1 MALASHYPNWHQMSG
16 LHLPKTYPVG
26 CQTMSKPRLTKTVI
40 DALEAR
46 HSDYVTW
53 CGHLPGFG
61 VRTRPTGRKSYIA
74 QYDFNGRT
82 RKVTIGTHGTMTVD
96 QARDKARSVLAN
108 AQLGMDE
115 ADTKAKRRAEMTVAD
130 LCDEYLEE
138 GCDKKKASTIATD
151 KGRVARHIKPLLGT
165 KKISDVSRGDIER
178 FMRAVASGRTAKVLI
193 NEQGNRVA
201 VTGGKGT
208 ATRTVRLLGGIFS
221 YAVKHGYLASN
232 PRSGVQLYADNKG
245 KRYLSTTE
253 FQQLGDALRE
263 AETVGLPWQF
273 NEGVKAKHRPKN
285 AENQR
290 EVISPHAIAAIRLL
304 MLTGCRLSEI
314 LKLQWGDVD
323 FSRGLLDLSD
333 SKTGA
338 KEVLLGAAALKV
350 LADIPRIK
358 GNPYVIVGELKDKPR
373 SDLKRPW
380 KRITTHAGLADL
392 RLHDLRHS
400 FASVGVG
407 TGMGLPIVGKLLGH
421 ASPATTAR
429 YAHIAEDASR
439 RALNTIE
446 STIAAGL
453 GLRGEEAEIVPFKKE
468 RQ

>member
-1 MALASHYPNWHQMSG
+1 MTK
-16 LHLPKTYPVG
+16 PK
-26 CQTMSKPRLTKTVI
+26 LTKSIV
-40 DALEAR
+40 DALQPADR
-46 HSDYVTW
+46 DYVTW
-53 CGHLPGFG
+53 CGQLPGFG

-82 RKVTIGTHGTMTVD
+82 RKVTIGTHGAMTVD
-96 QARDKARSVLAN
+96 QARDEARAVLAN
-108 AQLGMDE
+108 AQLGVDKAE
-115 ADTKAKRRAEMTVAD
+115 AKAKRRAEMTVAE
-130 LCDEYLEE
+130 LCDEYLAE

-151 KGRVARHIKPLLGT
+151 KGRIARHIKPLLGT

-178 FMRAVASGRTAKVLI
+178 FMRAVAKGKTAKVLT
-193 NEQGNRVA
+193 NEKGNRVA

-221 YAVKHGYLASN
+221 YAVKHGYIATN

-245 KRYLSTTE
+245 KRYLSSAE
-253 FQQLGDALRE
+253 FQRLGDTLRE
-263 AETVGLPWQF
+263 AETIGLPWQF
-273 NEGVKAKHRPKN
+273 NEGVKEKYRPKK

-290 EVISPHAIAAIRLL
+290 EVISPHAVAAIRLL

-314 LKLQWGDVD
+314 LKLQWHDVD
-323 FSRGLLDLSD
+323 LNRGVLDLSD

-350 LADIPRIK
+350 LAEIPRIE
-358 GNPYVIVGELKDKPR
+358 GNPYVIAGEVEGKPR

-380 KRITTHAGLADL
+380 NRITTHAGLPDL

-400 FASVGVG
+400 FASVGVAS
-407 TGMGLPIVGKLLGH
+407 GMGLPIVGKLLGH
-421 ASPATTAR
+421 ASPSTTAR

-439 RALNTIE
+439 RALHTIE
-446 STIAAGL
+446 STIAAGI
-453 GLRGEEAEIVPFKKE
+453 GLSVETADVVPIK
-468 RQ
+468 QVQS